1 MCSPFRGKDASQL
14 CEMANLGLPVPPGFC
29 LTNASFAN
37 AKMALSQVE
46 AFLQQGFGSLEKP
59 LLLSLRGGSR
69 EVSGLGLTDE
79 IAERMALQENANC
92 VWDSY
97 RRLLQSYAQAV
108 VAAVK

>member
-1 MCSPFRGKDASQL
+1 
-14 CEMANLGLPVPPGFC
+14 
-29 LTNASFAN
+29 
-37 AKMALSQVE
+37 MALSQVE

-108 VAAVK
+108 VGEPWFLNASSILRWEYGTCFKQDHAEILYIYI